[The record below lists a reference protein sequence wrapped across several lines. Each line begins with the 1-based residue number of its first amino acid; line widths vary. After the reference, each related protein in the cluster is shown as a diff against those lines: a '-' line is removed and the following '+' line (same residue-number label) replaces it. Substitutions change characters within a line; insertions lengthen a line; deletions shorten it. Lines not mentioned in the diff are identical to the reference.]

1 MNEELLMSKHKI
13 DWEDVFSRYKA
24 SSLSQSAFCKQ
35 NNLSNNQFQY
45 RWYERNKAL
54 KAHASPEQFE
64 SISVI
69 STPAVPMMIST
80 INMSIHLP
88 NEIRCDVTTD
98 LNGLSPI
105 LAQLVQLC

>member
-1 MNEELLMSKHKI
+1 MSKHKI
-13 DWEDVFSRYKA
+13 DWEDVFSHYKA

-69 STPAVPMMIST
+69 STGSISIVDLIT
-80 INMSIHLP
+80 IFYYTLNYILVDGDENANRDSIYCSML
-88 NEIRCDVTTD
+88 
-98 LNGLSPI
+98 
-105 LAQLVQLC
+105 

>member
-1 MNEELLMSKHKI
+1 MSTQTAYWEEI
-13 DWEDVFSRYKA
+13 FSRYKT
-24 SSLSQSAFCKQ
+24 SGLRQPAFCKQ

-54 KAHASPEQFE
+54 KAQASPEQFE

-69 STPAVPMMIST
+69 SASVTPVMAST
-80 INMSIHLP
+80 INLSIHLP
-88 NEIRCDVTTD
+88 NQIRCDVTTD
-98 LNGLSPI
+98 LNGFSPL